1 MTTIIRFITGPKT
14 AWVTLLVGLV
24 FAVLSFTVFAAE
36 EANVSPD
43 SGLPADAEV
52 VLVEKALEG
61 MANSEGTAAVV
72 VFTKTS
78 GEFTEDEIIW
88 LSGEFDPMIQ
98 MPSGGVSELF
108 LEYSNVEVM
117 GDPFIPPATVSED
130 NTTAVLTIPLDT
142 IGDVDEQAERIA
154 EIRALIGKEVLP
166 GLEVFVTG
174 PEGFQVD
181 LAGVFAGADFTLLLA
196 TVGIVIFL
204 LLVTYR
210 SPILW
215 IVPLLVVGTA
225 DGMAGQIGRNVAA
238 FFGITADGSITGIL
252 SVLVFGAG
260 TNYALLLIARYKEEL
275 LTVEDRHEAMA
286 KAVKGAGPAILA
298 SGGTVALALLT
309 LSFAELG
316 SNRALGLVC
325 ATGIVVAMIAALG
338 VLPAAIVVFG
348 RGLFWPFV
356 PKFGGINK
364 SQIGWW
370 AKLGKGVSR
379 RPVTVAILGLAVL
392 GGLSAGATGITIGI
406 PETEQFRVKP
416 EAVEGIEVLARA
428 FPAGA
433 SSPTRVVANNDFA
446 ADVREA
452 ALASPLVATAEVV
465 DSNDKVSRIDVV
477 LDAEGGS
484 DQAYGAIESLRENVQ
499 AVRGANALVGGDD
512 ATRLAVREA
521 YERDQ
526 FLVIPL
532 ILVLVFIVLVL
543 LLKALVAPVLL
554 LGSVVLSF
562 FSAMGAA
569 WLIFEN
575 VFGMSG
581 LDFSVFLYS
590 FLFLVALGV
599 DYNIFLVSRAREESA
614 NLATKVRQP
623 TRRGMVRAL
632 GATGGVITSA
642 GVLLAAVFAVLGV
655 LPLIALFQV
664 GIIVGIGVLIDTLLV
679 RTVVVPALAFIM
691 GDNFWWPR
699 KKLTTGKLA

>member
-1 MTTIIRFITGPKT
+1 MG
-14 AWVTLLVGLV
+14 
-24 FAVLSFTVFAAE
+24 
-36 EANVSPD
+36 EAFV
-43 SGLPADAEV
+43 
-52 VLVEKALEG
+52 
-61 MANSEGTAAVV
+61 
-72 VFTKTS
+72 
-78 GEFTEDEIIW
+78 
-88 LSGEFDPMIQ
+88 
-98 MPSGGVSELF
+98 
-108 LEYSNVEVM
+108 
-117 GDPFIPPATVSED
+117 PPATISDD
-130 NTTAVLTIPLDT
+130 NTTAVVTIPMDE
-142 IGDVDEQAERIA
+142 IDDVDERAERVA
-154 EIRALIGKEVLP
+154 EIRTLIGKETLP
-166 GLEVFVTG
+166 GVEAYVTG

-196 TVGIVIFL
+196 TVLIVVVL

-238 FFGITADGSITGIL
+238 FFNITADGSITGIL

-275 LTVEDRHEAMA
+275 LLIEDRHEAMTR
-286 KAVKGAGPAILA
+286 AVKGAGPAILA

-316 SNRALGLVC
+316 GNRALGLVC
-325 ATGIVVAMIAALG
+325 ASGIVVAMIAALG

-356 PKFGGINK
+356 PKFGGVNK
-364 SQIGWW
+364 SETGWW

-379 RPVTVAILGLAVL
+379 RPVTVAILGIALL
-392 GGLSAGATGITIGI
+392 GGLTVGSTGITIGI

-416 EAVEGIEVLARA
+416 EAVTGIEVLGEA

-433 SSPTRVVANNDFA
+433 SAPTQVIAVNDY
-446 ADVREA
+446 ADEVIDA
-452 ALASPLVATAEVV
+452 ALDSPLVASAEVV
-465 DSNDKVSRIDVV
+465 DQNDDFSRIDVV

-484 DQAYGAIESLRENVQ
+484 EEAYAAIETLRENVQ
-499 AVRGANALVGGDD
+499 SVPGANALVGGDD
-512 ATRLAVREA
+512 ATRLAVKQA

-526 FLVIPL
+526 LLVIPL

-543 LLKALVAPVLL
+543 LLRALLAPILL

-569 WLIFEN
+569 WLIFQN

-614 NLATKVRQP
+614 NLADRVRQP
-623 TRRGMVRAL
+623 TRQAMIKAL

-642 GVLLAAVFAVLGV
+642 GILLAAVFAVLGV

-679 RTVVVPALAFIM
+679 RTVVVPALAFIT
-691 GDNFWWPR
+691 GDTFWWPR
-699 KKLTTGKLA
+699 KKLTASKFG